1 MTLSISWRSAM
12 TGQLMAVAAALP
24 SYVLAQT
31 QPDTPA
37 PDTNL
42 NAVVVTGTRS
52 AQYIRDV
59 LSDNVLISAEE
70 IAKSGQTSL
79 VELLQRQ
86 RGIEIN
92 RNGGPGATASVF
104 IRGANNNQSV
114 VLVDGV
120 RIGSSTV
127 GGATWSTIPL
137 EQIDHVEIV
146 YGPLSSL
153 YGADA
158 IGGVVQIFTK
168 KGSGPLR
175 VNASAGYGRYA
186 TEELSAGLSGAT
198 DSERRLHYA
207 ISAAHEKSDG
217 FTATKPGNF
226 SYNPDKD
233 GYRKDSASGQ
243 FSVDIAKGHELG
255 LQFLQS
261 RLNAQYDSGASS
273 YDSRTLQ
280 KLESYALYAND
291 QILADWTSHLQVSQ
305 ARDKAGSDQ
314 SALASGQ
321 SQIDTTQKDISWQHD
336 LRIGS
341 DMLQVLLERRK
352 ELVYTSTTPAVNGER
367 STDSVAASYQL
378 KRGAHLASASVRNDD
393 SSQYGGHVTGSVGY
407 GYRLTDALRANAGF
421 STSFR
426 APTFNELYYPNF
438 GIASNKPE
446 QGRNAEAG
454 LYYEDGTSQASVV
467 YYRNRIRDLLVTAT
481 VCPVELASHPF
492 GCSYNVDKALLTGL
506 SLGASTRL
514 QRYTLRGSLDLQDPR
529 EETTDKL
536 LTRRARTHASFGLDY
551 ELGALQTGAE
561 WILSGKRY
569 DDAANKNVLP
579 GYGLLN
585 LYAAYDVARN
595 WSVFGRWNNV
605 TDKEYELAK
614 YYATTRSNLF
624 VGIRYAMK

>member
-1 MTLSISWRSAM
+1 M

-24 SYVLAQT
+24 SYALAQT
-31 QPDTPA
+31 QPEAPA
-37 PDTNL
+37 SETNL

-52 AQYIRDV
+52 AQSIRDV
-59 LSDNVLISAEE
+59 LSDNVLISAED

-79 VELLQRQ
+79 VEVLQRQ
-86 RGIEIN
+86 RGIEIA
-92 RNGGPGATASVF
+92 RNGGPGTTASVF

-198 DSERRLHYA
+198 EGEHRLHYA
-207 ISAAHEKSDG
+207 FSAGREESDG

-243 FSVDIAKGHELG
+243 FSVDLARGHELG

-261 RLNAQYDSGASS
+261 RLDAQYDSGASS
-273 YDSRTLQ
+273 YDARTLQ
-280 KLESYALYAND
+280 KLESYAVYAHD
-291 QILADWTSHLQVSQ
+291 QIMAGWTSHLQYSQ
-305 ARDKAGSDQ
+305 AKDKAGTDT
-314 SALASGQ
+314 SALASGKG
-321 SQIDTTQKDISWQHD
+321 QIDTIQKNLSWQHD

-341 DMLQVLLERRK
+341 DTLQLLLERRK
-352 ELVYTSTTPAVNGER
+352 EDVYASTTPTVSGQR
-367 STDSVAASYQL
+367 TTDSVAASYQL
-378 KRGAHLASASVRNDD
+378 KRGPHLASASVRNDD
-393 SSQYGGHVTGSVGY
+393 SSQYGGHVTGSLGY
-407 GYRLTDALRANAGF
+407 GYRLTEALRANAGV
-421 STSFR
+421 SSSFR
-426 APTFNELYYPNF
+426 APTFNELYYPSF
-438 GIASNKPE
+438 GVASNKPE
-446 QGRNAEAG
+446 QGKNIEAG
-454 LYYEDGTSQASVV
+454 LYYEDGTSQASLV
-467 YYRNRIRDLLVTAT
+467 YFHNRIRDLLVTAA

-492 GCSYNVDKALLTGL
+492 GCAYNVDKALLTGV
-506 SLGASTRL
+506 SVGGSTRL
-514 QRYTLRGSLDLQDPR
+514 DRLTLRGSLDWQDPR

-536 LTRRARTHASFGLDY
+536 LTRRARQHASFGLDY
-551 ELGALQTGAE
+551 EQGALRTGVE
-561 WILSGKRY
+561 WLLSGKRY
-569 DDAANKNVLP
+569 DDVANKNVLP

-585 LYAAYDVARN
+585 VYADYDVARN
-595 WSVFGRWNNV
+595 WSLFGRLNNV
-605 TDKEYELAK
+605 TDKVYELARN
-614 YYATTRSNLF
+614 YATARSNLF